1 MNGLVGK
8 GSSAIMTVST
18 SQSHTQKAM
27 LRERRRRRK
36 KRREYQKGSLVHI
49 LRAHPQLHQS
59 APGLCVWA
67 TKWSVSFIAPQQCLS
82 LPRSRRRRSLMHTAQ
97 REAAERDRR
106 ASRRAS
112 SDLQQQ
118 TMKESQAE
126 GKRRKGKENGDDDD
140 TEALTTQDRRKRQK
154 CLQLSASETATASS
168 SSSQAVHPPEAPAAV
183 GSGGDQHPQ
192 QRSCLSSVSV
202 FILGRLGARSLQAT
216 SVPSCTSSAGQ
227 LAECQRSM

>member
-36 KRREYQKGSLVHI
+36 KRREYQKGSLVHV

-67 TKWSVSFIAPQQCLS
+67 TKWSESFIAPQQCLS

-97 REAAERDRR
+97 REAAERDR
-106 ASRRAS
+106 
-112 SDLQQQ
+112 
-118 TMKESQAE
+118 
-126 GKRRKGKENGDDDD
+126 GID
-140 TEALTTQDRRKRQK
+140 TA
-154 CLQLSASETATASS
+154 CALSASSEGAY
-168 SSSQAVHPPEAPAAV
+168 PAYLFSYWA
-183 GSGGDQHPQ
+183 DWAQDPYK
-192 QRSCLSSVSV
+192 RPLSRAAKS
-202 FILGRLGARSLQAT
+202 T
-216 SVPSCTSSAGQ
+216 
-227 LAECQRSM
+227 